1 MKEKIRRVEDLN
13 AVVGGIVEKPIPFV
27 LPKKRPIK
35 RPIKTIVSNTGGSKG
50 NIRVV
55 EDLRKI
61 TVPRETVVDDFS
73 MAFEDDDTLFWD
85 ASFHTK

>member
-13 AVVGGIVEKPIPFV
+13 AVAGGIVEKPIPFV

-35 RPIKTIVSNTGGSKG
+35 RPIKPIVSNTGGSKG